1 MLWYLPESP
10 VSITGS
16 ELVGPLRGELAQES
30 LMITDVMWPASQSW
44 GCYATLLYAVTLLL
58 EV

>member
-1 MLWYLPESP
+1 MGTL
-10 VSITGS
+10 G
-16 ELVGPLRGELAQES
+16 GELAQES

-58 EV
+58 ERSMNEI